1 MYLFDNTTL
10 CNKIL
15 TMKYLFTLPLLAVL
29 LFTSCNKEER
39 IEQEKIEQNQQL
51 LMGVWESGEI
61 LIIRETET
69 MSLFTTTTEI
79 KEIKEMNFTS
89 SENVVCSYCYGSVNY
104 NWSCT
109 SDQVVL
115 SGISDEINEFQIIV
129 LDSDESILEG
139 SRTYTNEYGEL
150 ETHKVRVELKRHE

>member
-1 MYLFDNTTL
+1 
-10 CNKIL
+10 
-15 TMKYLFTLPLLAVL
+15 MKYLFTLPLLAVL
-29 LFTSCNKEER
+29 LFTSGNKEEK

-61 LIIRETET
+61 LNIRETD
-69 MSLFTTTTEI
+69 MFSFTTA

-139 SRTYTNEYGEL
+139 SRTYTNEYGKL

>member
-1 MYLFDNTTL
+1 
-10 CNKIL
+10 
-15 TMKYLFTLPLLAVL
+15 MKYFFTFPLLAVL

-61 LIIRETET
+61 LNIRETD
-69 MSLFTTTTEI
+69 MFSFTTA

>member
-61 LIIRETET
+61 LNIRETD
-69 MSLFTTTTEI
+69 MFSFTTAKEI
-79 KEIKEMNFTS
+79 KEINFTS